1 MRPLIPYIRPYK
13 KEIIIAPAFKL
24 LEVLF
29 ELLVPLV
36 VAGIIDT
43 GIAGGDTAYIRR
55 RCLLL
60 VALALVGFSCTLVAQ
75 FFAARA
81 AAGFAGRLR
90 SALFAHIQTFAYA
103 DLDDL
108 GTSTLITR
116 MTSDVQQ
123 IQTGLNLAL
132 RLLMRS
138 PVVVFGAMIM
148 AFTVDVRAALI
159 FAVLIPVLLGAVFL
173 LMGLSIPRFARVQQK
188 LDRLTLRTRETLT
201 GVRVLR
207 AFGQEAQERQTFQED
222 NAAYTALQRGVGR
235 ISALLNPLTFVILN
249 LGVAWLIR
257 TGALRVSL
265 GDLTQGQVVALY
277 NYMSQI
283 LVELIK
289 LANLIITINK
299 ALACSRRVSAVLTRP
314 ASMPDGRTEAA
325 EAVTG
330 PAAVPEE
337 AAAGQA
343 ASSEEAVTG
352 QASAPEEAAADRGA
366 GTVEFRDVD
375 LTYTPGADAALT
387 GISLTARPGET
398 VGIIGGTGAG
408 KTSLVQLIP
417 RFYDVTGG
425 QVLVGGRDVRA
436 WDPEELRSRIGVV
449 PQQAVLF
456 RGTLRDNLRWGRED
470 ATEEEILEAV
480 RLAQASDVVASR
492 PEGLDA
498 PVEQGGRNFS
508 GGQRQRLCIARALV
522 RRPEILILDDSSS
535 ALDMATDA
543 ALREAIA
550 SLEGKMT
557 TFIVSQRTAPLQRAD
572 RILVLE
578 DGRAV
583 GLGTHEQLLADCP
596 VYREIFSL
604 QQGKE
609 AADEA

>member
-325 EAVTG
+325 EAV
-330 PAAVPEE
+330 P
-337 AAAGQA
+337 
-343 ASSEEAVTG
+343 
-352 QASAPEEAAADRGA
+352 A

-375 LTYTPGADAALT
+375 LTYTAGADAALT